1 MVTARSR
8 VWGIMLKV
16 TIRSPK
22 KTETFSVRHSLF
34 LWDIIECHV
43 GKAQELWCMGTAFI
57 PNETLR
63 LVQVNAFWRLEQDD
77 IEFLSFTEDSIEFV
91 VEPRRIAFAL
101 IPPL

>member
-1 MVTARSR
+1 
-8 VWGIMLKV
+8 MLKV
-16 TIRSPK
+16 TIRSPE

-34 LWDIIECHV
+34 LWKTICSRIAAD
-43 GKAQELWCMGTAFI
+43 QEMWCMGTAFI

-63 LVQVNAFWRLEQDD
+63 LVQAIGFWRLEQDD